1 MINEFHPK
9 LTARIDGTDPPGSF
23 SAHHLTED
31 ASGTILHARR
41 LRHLVNL
48 LFYPNRPSMLQ
59 HSLRSRLYPF
69 LDWDDSRSEFGL
81 CKEIQR
87 SRTLLPPPPYS
98 NIRVLQT
105 LSRIE
110 KCGDSSARE
119 LANPVESV
127 YGHQKIWVWREAHQ
141 FRSLLPSMC
150 SSFYNLCFGRLIST
164 SVSPDPSH
172 LYLVLLITKY
182 PTRRSKATNAASY
195 LYLGPSS
202 TDCEYTHQ
210 SLEFVGTY
218 VTLPYVPR

>member
-1 MINEFHPK
+1 MELIRQVLF
-9 LTARIDGTDPPGSF
+9 L
-23 SAHHLTED
+23 L
-31 ASGTILHARR
+31 TILLKTRQ
-41 LRHLVNL
+41 V
-48 LFYPNRPSMLQ
+48 LFYTLVDCVTLSIYYSIQTGLPCCS
-59 HSLRSRLYPF
+59 SLRSRLYPF